1 MAPKMTSKKRAR
13 DEEAQSGGSE
23 AETKP
28 APVKKAKSK
37 ASNPGGSQVDAEGNP
52 FWEISDKRRVGI
64 SQFKKM
70 DFINIREYYEAG
82 GEMKPGKKGIG
93 LTVDQ
98 YTAFLKAIPAI
109 NAELRSRGHDITDD
123 SDGGGAPVV
132 AKPEGNAKKS
142 TKKQEKKANIEAT
155 SDEGS
160 GSD

>member
-1 MAPKMTSKKRAR
+1 
-13 DEEAQSGGSE
+13 
-23 AETKP
+23 
-28 APVKKAKSK
+28 
-37 ASNPGGSQVDAEGNP
+37 
-52 FWEISDKRRVGI
+52 
-64 SQFKKM
+64 M

-82 GEMKPGKKGIG
+82 GEMKPGKKVRKCPSAWLTRRRILCFNLLTFNLPYPQGIG

>member
-1 MAPKMTSKKRAR
+1 MPSAWLIRRRILCFNLLTFNLPY
-13 DEEAQSGGSE
+13 
-23 AETKP
+23 
-28 APVKKAKSK
+28 
-37 ASNPGGSQVDAEGNP
+37 SQ
-52 FWEISDKRRVGI
+52 
-64 SQFKKM
+64 
-70 DFINIREYYEAG
+70 
-82 GEMKPGKKGIG
+82 GIG